1 MLVDHLVVSHFA
13 CACCVLIEPTQ
24 APAAVIVATGSE
36 VKLAR
41 AAAELLAG
49 EGITVRVVSTPCV
62 EMLGS
67 AGQPEHVV
75 PFELDVMASATH
87 RARCIR
93 SCTDR
98 QERFASALPRRRG
111 PA

>member
-49 EGITVRVVSTPCV
+49 EGITLDALCRDAR
-62 EMLGS
+62 LGS

-75 PFELDVMASATH
+75 SIELDVMASATY
-87 RARCIR
+87 RACCIR